1 MNSWG
6 LLDHADQT
14 KRESLE
20 DLKEEYD
27 AIINDMDIIK
37 NMKVSEESK
46 QPILTELQ
54 EQINEVKEKMHNFID
69 RL

>member
-1 MNSWG
+1 MNSFG
-6 LLDHADQT
+6 LLDHSDQT
-14 KRESLE
+14 KRERLE

-27 AIINDMDIIK
+27 AIIKDMDIIK
-37 NMKVSEESK
+37 NMQVSEEVK

-54 EQINEVKEKMHNFID
+54 EQIDEMKEKMHAFID